1 MQRADDRVVF
11 ALWWKAR
18 LARVLLEA
26 HSCVPRRN
34 KRVFGARPTVD
45 ERTTR
50 SACAE
55 RSHAFVGR
63 DAELVGQQRLTVL
76 FLVAVLGIKKTGV
89 RLLIAA
95 SLRLAASPLRP
106 GQ

>member
-1 MQRADDRVVF
+1 M
-11 ALWWKAR
+11 
-18 LARVLLEA
+18 
-26 HSCVPRRN
+26 
-34 KRVFGARPTVD
+34 
-45 ERTTR
+45 
-50 SACAE
+50 
-55 RSHAFVGR
+55 GR